1 MSKFA
6 IAMMIY
12 AVLGLLAW
20 QTLPDE
26 KIRLVTLAVLG
37 LFAVKTI
44 LHHHREALDAKY
56 EAHGG
61 QEQSEPSGSPQA
73 RS

>member
-1 MSKFA
+1 MSRFA
-6 IAMMIY
+6 IAMTIY

-20 QTLPDE
+20 QTLSDE

-44 LHHHREALDAKY
+44 LHHHRESLEAKY
-56 EAHGG
+56 QAHA
-61 QEQSEPSGSPQA
+61 EPEHRQSSGS
-73 RS
+73 

>member
-1 MSKFA
+1 MT
-6 IAMMIY
+6 IY

-26 KIRLVTLAVLG
+26 KIRLVTLAILG
-37 LFAVKTI
+37 LFAVKTF
-44 LHHHREALDAKY
+44 LHHHREALEAKI

-61 QEQSEPSGSPQA
+61 PEHSEPDGSQQA
-73 RS
+73 RP